1 MFWGIIVFLFWLD
14 ILLFLVLT
22 FGIISYIMQ
31 DMKYRYKVKEEGTD
45 KEETMEAMSLHK
57 LIKKLDP
64 KKTFRVEY
72 ENKKSHDCTKL
83 VFNGTYKII

>member
-1 MFWGIIVFLFWLD
+1 MA
-14 ILLFLVLT
+14 
-22 FGIISYIMQ
+22 
-31 DMKYRYKVKEEGTD
+31 KYKYKVIEEGTD

-57 LIKKLDP
+57 LIKRLDP

-72 ENKKSHDCTKL
+72 ENKKSNDCTKL

>member
-57 LIKKLDP
+57 LIKKLDS
-64 KKTFRVEY
+64 KKWFYISYV
-72 ENKKSHDCTKL
+72 NKKSNHVDKI
-83 VFNGTYKII
+83 VFAGDYRCV

>member
-1 MFWGIIVFLFWLD
+1 
-14 ILLFLVLT
+14 
-22 FGIISYIMQ
+22 
-31 DMKYRYKVKEEGTD
+31 
-45 KEETMEAMSLHK
+45 MEAMSLHK

>member
-1 MFWGIIVFLFWLD
+1 
-14 ILLFLVLT
+14 
-22 FGIISYIMQ
+22 
-31 DMKYRYKVKEEGTD
+31 MKEIKITIKWGTD

>member
-64 KKTFRVEY
+64 KKTFIVNY

>member
-64 KKTFRVEY
+64 KKTFRVFI
-72 ENKKSHDCTKL
+72 SL
-83 VFNGTYKII
+83 

>member
-1 MFWGIIVFLFWLD
+1 MTQMDTQIVVGGF
-14 ILLFLVLT
+14 
-22 FGIISYIMQ
+22 

-64 KKTFRVEY
+64 KKTFIVNY

>member
-1 MFWGIIVFLFWLD
+1 MFWSIIIFLFWVD
-14 ILLFLVLT
+14 IILFLILT
-22 FGIISYIMQ
+22 FGILSYILQ
-31 DMKYRYKVKEEGTD
+31 DMKYSYKVKEEGTD

-57 LIKKLDP
+57 LIKKLAP
-64 KKTFRVEY
+64 KKRFRVEY

>member
-1 MFWGIIVFLFWLD
+1 MFWGIIV
-14 ILLFLVLT
+14 FLVLT
-22 FGIISYIMQ
+22 FGIISYIIQ
-31 DMKYRYKVKEEGTD
+31 DMKFTYKVKEEGTD

-64 KKTFRVEY
+64 KKTFIVNY

>member
-1 MFWGIIVFLFWLD
+1 MFWKIIIFLFWLD

>member
-1 MFWGIIVFLFWLD
+1 MFWKIIIFLFWLD

-22 FGIISYIMQ
+22 FGIISYIIQ

-64 KKTFRVEY
+64 KKTFIVNY

>member
-1 MFWGIIVFLFWLD
+1 
-14 ILLFLVLT
+14 
-22 FGIISYIMQ
+22 
-31 DMKYRYKVKEEGTD
+31 MKYSYKVKEEGTD

-72 ENKKSHDCTKL
+72 ENKKSNDCTKL
-83 VFNGTYKII
+83 VFNGTYNCISYYPI

>member
-1 MFWGIIVFLFWLD
+1 MFWEI
-14 ILLFLVLT
+14 LT
-22 FGIISYIMQ
+22 FGIISYIIQ

-64 KKTFRVEY
+64 KKTFIVNY

>member
-1 MFWGIIVFLFWLD
+1 
-14 ILLFLVLT
+14 
-22 FGIISYIMQ
+22 
-31 DMKYRYKVKEEGTD
+31 MKYRYKVKEEGTD

-64 KKTFRVEY
+64 KKTNSGGWFYSETY
-72 ENKKSHDCTKL
+72 MKTNGTKSHDCTKL

>member
-1 MFWGIIVFLFWLD
+1 MAKF
-14 ILLFLVLT
+14 
-22 FGIISYIMQ
+22 
-31 DMKYRYKVKEEGTD
+31 KYKVVEEGTD

-72 ENKKSHDCTKL
+72 ENKKSND
-83 VFNGTYKII
+83 

>member
-1 MFWGIIVFLFWLD
+1 
-14 ILLFLVLT
+14 
-22 FGIISYIMQ
+22 
-31 DMKYRYKVKEEGTD
+31 
-45 KEETMEAMSLHK
+45 MSLHK

-64 KKTFRVEY
+64 KKTFIVNY

>member
-1 MFWGIIVFLFWLD
+1 MFWWIIVFLFWLD

-22 FGIISYIMQ
+22 FGIISYIIQ

-64 KKTFRVEY
+64 KKTFIVNY

>member
-1 MFWGIIVFLFWLD
+1 MKY
-14 ILLFLVLT
+14 
-22 FGIISYIMQ
+22 SYI
-31 DMKYRYKVKEEGTD
+31 VKEEGTD

-72 ENKKSHDCTKL
+72 ETRSLMIVLNLFLMVLIKSYEMFL
-83 VFNGTYKII
+83 L

>member
-1 MFWGIIVFLFWLD
+1 MIDTAFLRSVVEGMVKTRLP
-14 ILLFLVLT
+14 
-22 FGIISYIMQ
+22 
-31 DMKYRYKVKEEGTD
+31 KEEGTD
-45 KEETMEAMSLHK
+45 EEETMDAMSLHK

-64 KKTFRVEY
+64 KKKFRVEY

>member
-22 FGIISYIMQ
+22 FGIISYIIQ

-64 KKTFRVEY
+64 KKTFIVNY

>member
-1 MFWGIIVFLFWLD
+1 MFWAIIVFLFWLD

-22 FGIISYIMQ
+22 FGIISYIIQ

-64 KKTFRVEY
+64 KKTFIVNY

-83 VFNGTYKII
+83 VFNGTYKIV

>member
-1 MFWGIIVFLFWLD
+1 MFWGIIV
-14 ILLFLVLT
+14 FLVLT
-22 FGIISYIMQ
+22 FGIISYIIQ

-45 KEETMEAMSLHK
+45 KEETMEAMSFHK